1 MTNIKFDIKNL
12 VYTVNEIKS
21 MVEHTVNVLTT
32 SGSLNNHQDN
42 RSNSNLLNT
51 ENVPISNEQT
61 LENVETELEN
71 FTTRSQVVSVVA
83 KRIALNILFFFH
95 FVY

>member
-21 MVEHTVNVLTT
+21 MVEHTVNVFTT

-42 RSNSNLLNT
+42 RNNSILLNT
-51 ENVPISNEQT
+51 ENVPITNEQA
-61 LENVETELEN
+61 LENVESELEN
-71 FTTRSQVVSVVA
+71 STTRSQVVSVVA
-83 KRIALNILFFFH
+83 KKITL
-95 FVY
+95 